1 MKTITTFL
9 HDVELFSLLTDEEI
23 GRITKSL
30 HKLEVD
36 AGHTLFKEGDEGSEL
51 FIVMTGKVAS
61 YVVLKNGNKR
71 DIAEFT
77 PGDFF
82 GEMSI
87 FENTER
93 SATCHTKEK
102 TTLLS
107 LRERDLF
114 ELILYSPELAV
125 KIMYKML
132 NITTERLLDRN
143 EFLSDMVQWGEEAR
157 KRAITDELT
166 DIYNR
171 RFFDDALEDFFM
183 TAKNSGRP
191 LTLVMIDIDNFGPF
205 SDNYKQNQIN
215 SIIIEIVETFKKILR
230 KKDIISRYGGDE
242 FTVIMPDT
250 NIETASKF
258 ASSICRAVR
267 DIPLPEIFDNNIPQI
282 TVSMGLASFPQNAGD
297 IITLKAKADKALY
310 KAKIEGRDRVVLA
323 E

>member
-1 MKTITTFL
+1 MKSINTFL
-9 HDVELFSLLTDEEI
+9 RDVELFSLLSDEEI

-30 HKLEVD
+30 HTIAIDE
-36 AGHTLFKEGDEGSEL
+36 GHTLFNEGDEGSEL

-61 YVVLKNGNKR
+61 YVVLTNGNKR
-71 DIAEFT
+71 DIAEFS

-93 SATCHTKEK
+93 SATCYTKEK

-166 DIYNR
+166 GIYNR
-171 RFFDDALEDFFM
+171 RFFDDALEDSFIRS
-183 TAKNSGRP
+183 KNSGRP
-191 LTLVMIDIDNFGPF
+191 LTLVMIDIDNFREF
-205 SDNYKQNQIN
+205 SENYKQNQVN
-215 SIIIEIVETFKKILR
+215 KIILEVVETFKKILR
-230 KKDIISRYGGDE
+230 GKDIISRYGGDE
-242 FTVIMPDT
+242 FTVIMPETD
-250 NIETASKF
+250 IESASEL
-258 ASSICRAVR
+258 ASSICRAVHN
-267 DIPLPEIFDNNIPQI
+267 IPLPEIFDSNIPQL
-282 TVSMGLASFPQNAGD
+282 TVSMGVASFPLNAGD
-297 IITLKAKADKALY
+297 IITLKTKADKALY
-310 KAKIEGRDRVVLA
+310 KAKIEGRNRAVLA